1 MQVAEDVGRCPAS
14 VSLSELIFDA
24 FEHSTQGLRLV
35 RGTNAF
41 NAFHSL
47 VAGQKRL
54 VTSGKLVRD
63 DLKLVGGFVLLDH
76 QRSLVARRL
85 KKLAFL
91 THALHGQAVVHVNGN
106 GMPGRS
112 ICVRVTFKPG
122 GLGKRNDEGGKGQ
135 QAQQQDPPVSNLLG
149 CTRIALDILEKSDL

>member
-1 MQVAEDVGRCPAS
+1 M
-14 VSLSELIFDA
+14 IFDA
-24 FEHSTQGLRLV
+24 FEHSAQGLRLV

-41 NAFHSL
+41 NAFYGL

-54 VTSGKLVRD
+54 VASRKLVCD

-106 GMPGRS
+106 GMSGCG
-112 ICVRVTFKPG
+112 IHVRFPFKPG
-122 GLGKRNDEGGKGQ
+122 GLGKRNHEGGKGQ
-135 QAQQQDPPVSNLLG
+135 QAQQQDPPVSNLLS
-149 CTRIALDILEKSDL
+149 CTRIALYILEKSDL